1 MDLQVEG
8 DGEDGED
15 GEEGKAGRRKP
26 NDVAS
31 KAARKEENEHDV
43 IHSLAHGCSSQSGA
57 VDCSSVSDW
66 YQHDDEY

>member
-1 MDLQVEG
+1 MGLQVEG

-15 GEEGKAGRRKP
+15 GEAGKATRRKP

-31 KAARKEENEHDV
+31 KAAPPRRTMSS
-43 IHSLAHGCSSQSGA
+43 IRLRMGCSSQSGA

-66 YQHDDEY
+66 YQQDDEY